1 MCHCKGSTV
10 DSQGARQTTV
20 PWEDFYQFNS
30 KRLAL
35 LPLPLDLPQTF
46 GWELDGL
53 ASRLSAVEAS
63 AVRAKSVPTRA
74 ALDTART
81 EHDHIRARM
90 IALQEEL
97 DWDVYHRYGLLSD
110 DEAADLIADPASVP
124 ELSLGERA
132 FEIVLARRKA
142 AHELD
147 TQWFARHRSTP
158 IVEIPGDW
166 PEPYRTVVAKRIETI
181 ENRHDIALIER
192 PECKRR
198 WQSEP
203 WEKKERAA
211 LRVWLLDR
219 CEDRALWF
227 EDDGQ
232 GREQPRPMTVN
243 RLADKLRPDADV
255 VSVAR
260 LLAGPDVD
268 LAAVLAEI
276 TADEHVPSLAQQRYK
291 EPGLR
296 KRKQWERVWDLQRQE
311 DCDGTRLDIDVP
323 PKYTSADFL
332 RTSYWRNR
340 GKLDVP
346 KERFV
351 SYSGASPDGD
361 SSLLLGWAGWDHRE
375 QAHALMTL
383 IDERATRDG
392 WDGERLKPLIAALAE
407 VMPWVRYWHGEVDP
421 EFGTSPAKAYDAFL
435 DEQKLRYGFGRDD
448 LDRWRPQKTSRG
460 RRSAKPTS
468 DGDAATAPGEPQD
481 EAPEEGEATS

>member
-1 MCHCKGSTV
+1 MFFAKRHTSPLSITYAEVATHNHFVLDRGGKVFRQTAPVIKLPESATDAGHLALLAVLNSSSACFWLKQMCHCKGSTV

-63 AVRAKSVPTRA
+63 AVRANSVPPRA
-74 ALDTART
+74 ALDPART

-198 WQSEP
+198 WQREP
-203 WEKKERAA
+203 WEKKEPAA
-211 LRVWLLDR
+211 LRALLVAL

-232 GREQPRPMTVN
+232 GRWQPRPMAVN
-243 RLADKLRPDADV
+243 RLADKLRPGADV

-268 LAAVLAEI
+268 RAAVLAE
-276 TADEHVPSLAQQRYK
+276 V
-291 EPGLR
+291 
-296 KRKQWERVWDLQRQE
+296 
-311 DCDGTRLDIDVP
+311 
-323 PKYTSADFL
+323 
-332 RTSYWRNR
+332 
-340 GKLDVP
+340 
-346 KERFV
+346 
-351 SYSGASPDGD
+351 
-361 SSLLLGWAGWDHRE
+361 
-375 QAHALMTL
+375 
-383 IDERATRDG
+383 
-392 WDGERLKPLIAALAE
+392 
-407 VMPWVRYWHGEVDP
+407 
-421 EFGTSPAKAYDAFL
+421 
-435 DEQKLRYGFGRDD
+435 
-448 LDRWRPQKTSRG
+448 
-460 RRSAKPTS
+460 
-468 DGDAATAPGEPQD
+468 
-481 EAPEEGEATS
+481 